1 MYSRATKKKRKGAQE
16 KEERV
21 SITIYLHKKVWND
34 FEKFIASS
42 GISVSRMMEAIMR
55 VACNPE
61 AAAIWERIYYAIL
74 KAMTEIQTKET
85 KKSRKKIRQLEIGC
99 VHPSQDRSVA
109 EPQPRDKRGQILRQT
124 GSNLYS

>member
-1 MYSRATKKKRKGAQE
+1 VYSKGTKKRRSAQE

-21 SITIYLHKKVWND
+21 SITIYLHKRVWND
-34 FEKFIASS
+34 FQKFIAPS

-74 KAMTEIQTKET
+74 KVMSEIQTKES
-85 KKSRKKIRQLEIGC
+85 KKSRKK
-99 VHPSQDRSVA
+99 
-109 EPQPRDKRGQILRQT
+109 
-124 GSNLYS
+124 

>member
-1 MYSRATKKKRKGAQE
+1 MSARATKKKRRNAQE

-34 FEKFIASS
+34 FQKFIAPS

-61 AAAIWERIYYAIL
+61 AAIIWERIYYAIL
-74 KAMTEIQTKET
+74 KAVTEIQAKEAV
-85 KKSRKKIRQLEIGC
+85 KSRKEY
-99 VHPSQDRSVA
+99 
-109 EPQPRDKRGQILRQT
+109 RGRAAIK
-124 GSNLYS
+124 